1 MAFFDFFKTS
11 KQPEKRSFNFNFTP
25 GSWLTSSN
33 GFSPISVDEEAV
45 MGIPAFSRGVTMI
58 AKTISSLPIH
68 LFYKDSNGNLEKVD
82 NHPYLS
88 LIKDYPNPYMT
99 GETLRQTAQNHLL
112 VYGNCYIKIARN
124 NAGRPAELYLIH
136 PNNIQLEIDS
146 NTGNPVYKH
155 NSSTGQKTYHHNQI
169 IHIKGSSF
177 DGLAGANP
185 LRRYGRTFGIILAAE
200 TYGLKVFENGAA
212 TNYFITIPES
222 YELLNEEQLSE
233 LSRSWAS
240 NYSGINNA
248 GKVGVLP
255 PGLDVKSFKVS
266 ADELQLLQTRQFH
279 IAEIARILNIQAHL
293 VGDMS
298 NATFSNIEHQS
309 IEYLQH
315 TINPWLVAWEQT
327 LNNYLL
333 GPSMSGY
340 FFQFNRDAVL
350 RTDTKSRY
358 EAHSIALNNGI
369 LSIDEVRAIENLNP
383 LPNGLGADHHI
394 QVNMAKVDT
403 LPAQSEINNP
413 TDNMQQPDNNSVI

>member
-1 MAFFDFFKTS
+1 MALFDFFKPK
-11 KQPEKRSFNFNFTP
+11 KQEEKRSFNFSLAP
-25 GSWLTSSN
+25 GSWITSSS
-33 GFSPISVDEEAV
+33 GFSPILIDEESV
-45 MGIPAFSRGVTMI
+45 MGIPAFSRGVNMI

-68 LFYKDSNGNLEKVD
+68 LFYKDSSGNLEKID

-88 LIKDYPNPYMT
+88 LVKDWPNPFMT

-112 VYGNCYIKIARN
+112 VYGNCYLKIVKN

-136 PNNIQLEIDS
+136 PSSIQLEVDTKS
-146 NTGNPVYKH
+146 GHPYYRVTSGNGNKIYDH
-155 NSSTGQKTYHHNQI
+155 TQI

-177 DGLAGANP
+177 DGLQGASP

-233 LSRSWAS
+233 LSKSWAS
-240 NYSGINNA
+240 NYSGIQNA

-315 TINPWLVAWEQT
+315 TINPWLVAWEQS

-333 GPSMSGY
+333 GSSMSGY

-350 RTDTKSRY
+350 RTDTKTRY

-383 LPNGLGADHHI
+383 LPNGLGNTHHI
-394 QVNMAKVDT
+394 QVNMAEVGK
-403 LPAQSEINNP
+403 LPEP
-413 TDNMQQPDNNSVI
+413 TVNSTEEVEVQQPQE